1 MLRLGNSM
9 DAITEV
15 PDEGRV
21 YRLVE
26 RYFEEVTGEP
36 CETTYRQ
43 IAPRDTMP
51 AIMDRWVREHR
62 PDVALII
69 LSQYWYGFASAPKK
83 VEETFGAA
91 GRRLGLI
98 GYRLA
103 MTPWLANNSVFR
115 GLRRLAR
122 RTIGVEYHFEPEAV
136 VEVMKACMT
145 TIQERHPEVAI
156 ALWSEPIDVMHLD
169 DERQLNT
176 LRARRRRVHDP
187 LRAFCQ
193 ERGIPHYLVM
203 DPEVPYD
210 WKEMR
215 EPDGI
220 HLNREGHIWVAHRQL
235 PVVLAAWEQRKKV
248 RAGAL
253 RFEARG

>member
-26 RYFEEVTGEP
+26 RYFEDVTGEP
-36 CETTYRQ
+36 CETVYRQ
-43 IAPRDTMP
+43 IAPRETMP

-62 PDVALII
+62 PDIILII

-83 VEETFGAA
+83 VEETFGRA
-91 GRRLGLI
+91 GRWAGLL

-103 MTPWLANNSVFR
+103 MTPWLANNFLFR
-115 GLRRLAR
+115 ALRKAAR
-122 RTIGVEYHFEPEAV
+122 RTIGVEYHFEPETVVAV
-136 VEVMKACMT
+136 MEACIET
-145 TIQERHPEVAI
+145 LQRRHPDVAI
-156 ALWSEPIDVMHLD
+156 AVWSEPIDVMHLD
-169 DERQLNT
+169 EQRLVNT

-187 LRAFCQ
+187 LRAFCAA
-193 ERGIPHYLVM
+193 RGVPHYLVM

-215 EPDGI
+215 EADGI
-220 HLNREGHIWVAHRQL
+220 HLNPDGHVWVANRQL
-235 PVVLAAWEQRKKV
+235 PVVLAAWEQRKERLK
-248 RAGAL
+248 APK
-253 RFEARG
+253 